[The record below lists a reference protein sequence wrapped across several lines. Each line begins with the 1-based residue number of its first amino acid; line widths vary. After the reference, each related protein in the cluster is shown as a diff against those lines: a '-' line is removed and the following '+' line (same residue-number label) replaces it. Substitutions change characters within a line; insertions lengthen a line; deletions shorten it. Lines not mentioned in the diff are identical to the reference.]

1 VPWTCSRCGAVHEG
15 IPFSFAW
22 GAPDHWA
29 WVPESERAERGE
41 CHDDVCWIVDDAGD
55 LAHFMRGTI
64 EIPILDPEDP
74 GDEDQSSFVFGVWA
88 SVSEP
93 SFERIL
99 ELDEQPEREGEG
111 FFGWLS
117 NRIRGYDDTLNLP
130 TDVWLRE
137 PGIRPLIVPQ
147 RGEHELAK
155 EQHAGMTLDR
165 ARELAEAHLHG

>member
-1 VPWTCSRCGAVHEG
+1 MPWTCSRCGAVHEG

-41 CHDDVCWIVDDAGD
+41 CHEDVCWIVDDAGD

-88 SVSEP
+88 SVSET

-147 RGEHELAK
+147 RGEHQLAK

-165 ARELAEAHLHG
+165 AHELAEAHLHG